1 MPKGSASRA
10 TSLLKRVNKELS
22 SIPNYEYSKVG
33 DKKGGEPFK
42 NVVTALRRGVRA
54 LQGKESKASLV
65 SKQKRLQSLIKEAE
79 EYKGAKVLEGGA
91 VYFPATE
98 TLVGSLKK

>member
-10 TSLLKRVNKELS
+10 TSLLKKVNKELS
-22 SIPNYEYSKVG
+22 TIPDYEHAKIG
-33 DKKGGEPFK
+33 DRSSGEPFK

-65 SKQKRLQSLIKEAE
+65 AKQKRLKSLIKEAE
-79 EYKGAKVLEGGA
+79 QYKGAKVLEGGSVVFGA
-91 VYFPATE
+91 
-98 TLVGSLKK
+98 LGGDK